1 MDRYE
6 EDYEEEFESDPRSD
20 KLEVSW
26 SNAPRGG
33 NGMNDDEKIMLEVFT
48 EIDKGNKGYLTRMEL
63 QKVIQELTSQHF
75 EMNHIEVLYDE
86 FDKNED
92 GKIDF
97 PELKTCVKYINGT
110 KKKRRMHS
118 SFDLDELNI
127 TGHASQSYGTYES
140 GVEAELTHV
149 LDKVVQKSRRDSTIL
164 LKKIAKSIFPVRDI
178 LCIQDSNLDNIDE
191 SNIDNTINSI
201 HSDGERFHRSTSI
214 NFDDLLGGSGS
225 FEESF
230 VAEEVNLYDPEFKAA
245 FLPSEMRCL
254 ALVSHNGMKKT
265 MREFVTANKNMLK
278 KFRLTGTNST
288 MTMLREVFADEPE
301 GTIVFGPACASG
313 PLGGDAELVAHMV
326 GGKIGG
332 IIFFQ
337 DPMDS
342 HPHQAD
348 IQCLV
353 RQALVHNIVIA
364 DTPSSALMVVNCLRQ
379 ALVGKG
385 RPEMMPSFFFTL
397 QSPSVEAYKAQ
408 QKAVVEAQKA
418 QVRRMSQA
426 PPAPGK
432 FMNTRMS
439 MAYPQPAPIEESET

>member
-1 MDRYE
+1 M
-6 EDYEEEFESDPRSD
+6 S
-20 KLEVSW
+20 
-26 SNAPRGG
+26 
-33 NGMNDDEKIMLEVFT
+33 DDEAIMLDVFT
-48 EIDKGNKGYLTRMEL
+48 ELDQGDKGYLTRTEF
-63 QKVIQELTSQHF
+63 QKVVHELTSQKF
-75 EMNHIEVLYDE
+75 DMNHIEVLYEE
-86 FDKNED
+86 FDRNDD
-92 GKIDF
+92 GKIDY
-97 PELKTCVKYINGT
+97 PELKTCLKYINGT
-110 KKKRRMHS
+110 KKRRTS
-118 SFDLDELNI
+118 SYSMDLNLSD
-127 TGHASQSYGTYES
+127 SQDQAWES
-140 GVEAELTHV
+140 AYDSKVEKELTHV
-149 LDKVVQKSRRDSTIL
+149 LDKVVSKSRHDSTAL

-178 LCIQDSNLDNIDE
+178 LCIQDSNLD
-191 SNIDNTINSI
+191 TINDAVNDAVNGIYSE
-201 HSDGERFHRSTSI
+201 GERFHRSTSI
-214 NFDDLLGGSGS
+214 NFDDLLDGEDTFDDSLIER
-225 FEESF
+225 EEI
-230 VAEEVNLYDPEFKAA
+230 NLYDPEFKTA

-265 MREFVTANKNMLK
+265 MREYVTANKNTLK

-326 GGKIGG
+326 AGKIGG

-364 DTPSSALMVVNCLRQ
+364 DTPSTALMIVNCLRQ

-385 RPEMMPSFFFTL
+385 RPELMPSFFFTL

-418 QVRRMSQA
+418 QVKRMSQT
-426 PPAPGK
+426 PPTPRN
-432 FMNTRMS
+432 FPRMS
-439 MAYPQPAPIEESET
+439 MAYPEATIKENQHSDKLPTFSEE